1 MQKIIA
7 VLVMMMVLCGFSV
20 NADTNTQGNAL
31 EGKRI
36 VVIGDSYVENHS
48 RPWSESWHARAAK
61 RLGMYYLNFG
71 RNGSC
76 IAFDRTKEG
85 FGEAMTKRYL
95 KMPSEADYVLVIAG
109 HNDAF
114 TVGKDPSQ
122 MDVFKASLEKFL
134 TGLQQRYP
142 DAAIGYVLPWHLKRA
157 GFEEVISEIR
167 SACSRHSIP
176 VFDAGADCG
185 IEVNDDE
192 FRAKYFQNKGVGDTA
207 HLNAA
212 GHALVVD
219 KGVAFIKSLSR
230 K

>member
-1 MQKIIA
+1 MQKIVA
-7 VLVMMMVLCGFSV
+7 LLVIVAGLCGFSV
-20 NADTNTQGNAL
+20 QADSNATETQL
-31 EGKRI
+31 KGKRI

-85 FGEAMTKRYL
+85 FGEAMTERYL
-95 KMPSEADYVLVIAG
+95 KMPPEADYVLVIAG

-114 TVGKDPSQ
+114 AVGRDHTQ
-122 MDVFKASLEKFL
+122 MDIFKISLEKFL
-134 TGLQQRYP
+134 TGLRRRYP

-167 SACSRHSIP
+167 SACSKHFIP